1 MWHLTFDTCPRP
13 TPSSCP
19 ITLAELHPTMRKWTV
34 AEGTLT
40 GHNPADIEM
49 LSAVLTSGM

>member
-13 TPSSCP
+13 TPSSSP